1 MMQEVV
7 EVGGV
12 INTLVY
18 VCINRSG
25 VACCF
30 MIKSR
35 VKRGRWGCMKGRPR
49 QVVEQETE
57 QTT

>member
-18 VCINRSG
+18 VCIYRSG
-25 VACCF
+25 VACCL
-30 MIKSR
+30 MIKCR
-35 VKRGRWGCMKGRPR
+35 VKRGWWGCMNGGPR
-49 QVVEQETE
+49 QVVEQRTE